1 MQKFLVNTAGME
13 KSLATLVSTIALT
26 GFIFLQAPLG
36 ALSDRIGRR
45 PLLIAFGVL
54 GCVFTVPLF
63 TALSTVTDPIRA
75 LILLM
80 AGQLIVSL
88 YSSVSAIAKA
98 EIFPVHIRA
107 LGVGLPYALTI
118 ALFGGSSEYVA
129 LWLKSHGHESYFY
142 WYVSAAIGVSLV
154 TYLVAA
160 DSRAISH
167 IDSD

>member
-1 MQKFLVNTAGME
+1 ME
-13 KSLATLVSTIALT
+13 KSLATLVSTSALT

-98 EIFPVHIRA
+98 EIVPVHIRA